1 MPALLLWLSN
11 SILCLSCFSPATI
24 LNFQG
29 SSQGQIHRGI
39 LANVRLCMLTNQ
51 LYLHLYLFGGFFPF
65 LEILALV
72 IFLSSVANKPQCT
85 VELLLSTLEGRFGF
99 RVIDFLLFA
108 ILLF

>member
-1 MPALLLWLSN
+1 
-11 SILCLSCFSPATI
+11 
-24 LNFQG
+24 
-29 SSQGQIHRGI
+29 
-39 LANVRLCMLTNQ
+39 MLTNQ